1 MWPILKSHG
10 IPAVDFGCMTVEKKR
25 GRESKDI
32 AWWLQ
37 VAF

>member
-25 GRESKDI
+25 GRESKYI
-32 AWWLQ
+32 ALWLQ